1 MTQTNKGDEMPKR
14 NRGMNFYQI
23 ADRIFHVCFLIAMVC
38 MVIVLLILVA
48 CMVAAVVFPTF

>member
-1 MTQTNKGDEMPKR
+1 MPKWKC
-14 NRGMNFYQI
+14 GMNFYQI

-48 CMVAAVVFPTF
+48 CMVAAVVFHPF